1 MSEKKKR
8 SFIEEGMNSMLNPNY
23 VVGFVGGEG
32 CFSITVNRHHG
43 RLFEVRLLFA
53 IELEESDEEIL
64 RIRSEV

>member
-1 MSEKKKR
+1 
-8 SFIEEGMNSMLNPNY
+8 MNSMLNPNY
-23 VVGFVGGEG
+23 VVGFVDGEG

-43 RLFEVRLLFA
+43 RLSEVRLLFA